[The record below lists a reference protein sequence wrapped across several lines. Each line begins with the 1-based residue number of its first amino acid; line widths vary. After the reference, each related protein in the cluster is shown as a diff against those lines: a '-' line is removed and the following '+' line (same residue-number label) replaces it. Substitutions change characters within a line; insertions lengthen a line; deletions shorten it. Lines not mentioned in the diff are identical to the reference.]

1 MLIVSGFTF
10 FGLSILQNVSE
21 FTDFFGDTEI
31 SFTMVMTNEEE
42 NETNTNN
49 EVKEKSGKE
58 YYSSNYHANCYLE
71 SKELLKYLSHQLN
84 YNRYYLEVPT
94 PPPEHIS

>member
-1 MLIVSGFTF
+1 MLLVSSFTF
-10 FGLSILQNVSE
+10 FGLSILQNISQ

-58 YYSSNYHANCYLE
+58 YLSSSYLATCYIE
-71 SKELLKYLSHQLN
+71 AQELLKYRSHQLR
-84 YNRYYLEVPT
+84 YIKYYLEVPT